1 MGLLG
6 FASSAVWQGRRGAT
20 LLNCAVAGATGI
32 LIGLAVLILSGFSLA
47 WVAAACVLLVG
58 GVVMLAIGQVRRPLL
73 ALLAFV
79 VPFHVGIH
87 FFPLPGIHEGGP
99 SEFTI
104 TPADVILVLLCFL
117 GIAEASLRRR
127 TRVRL
132 FPAVLVPATLFI
144 ALGMVSSL
152 NAGNPLLSAFQI
164 VEFAKGLV
172 FLLFVANTV
181 RDEQDLKWALAGLMG
196 AVLFQSSLGI
206 YQAIVGRPLGL
217 RMLGETN
224 SAVRQLI
231 GGRLSIRPVG
241 TFWHTNQLGMFFG
254 LALPVIGALLLVRID
269 PRMKLGA
276 VLAVSLGLVTDGFT
290 MSRGSW
296 VGLLISTLLLLAFGF
311 WRRIL
316 SGRLVFLGLTWLL
329 LVFLAIN
336 LATNSVVILRLT
348 SDDAGSAASRIPLM
362 RGALTIVRDY
372 PIFGSGLNN
381 YQDTIRPYDVSG
393 EFTETGYLPVVHNIF
408 LLLAAETGLL
418 GLIAF
423 LCLLAALVWRGFRFS
438 FRDQGSPILVAT
450 VVAGLLASEIHMI
463 VENMVAVGLAGDTQ
477 LYIQFWFLAGLLLA
491 LTTWFGP
498 GLTQARQSAEV

>member
-1 MGLLG
+1 MSLQG
-6 FASSAVWQGRRGAT
+6 FANSAIWQGRKAA
-20 LLNCAVAGATGI
+20 LLRCALAGLAGI
-32 LIGLAVLILSGFSLA
+32 LIGLAVLILTDVSLA
-47 WVAAACVLLVG
+47 WVAVACVLLVG

-79 VPFHVGIH
+79 IPFHVGIH

-104 TPADVILVLLCFL
+104 TLADVILVLLCFL

-127 TRVRL
+127 TRISL

-152 NAGNPLLSAFQI
+152 NAGNPLLSVFQI
-164 VEFAKGLV
+164 FEFVKGLV

-206 YQAIVGRPLGL
+206 YQAIMGRPVGL

-224 SAVRQLI
+224 SAVRQVI
-231 GGRLSIRPVG
+231 GGQLSIRPVG
-241 TFWHTNQLGMFFG
+241 TFWHPNQLGMFLG
-254 LALPVIGALLLVRID
+254 MTLPVIGALLMVRID
-269 PRMKLGA
+269 LRMKLGVA
-276 VLAVSLGLVTDGFT
+276 LVVSLGLIADGFT

-296 VGLLISTLLLLAFGF
+296 VGLLLSTLLLLAFGF

-316 SGRLVFLGLTWLL
+316 SGRRVFLGLTWLL
-329 LVFLAIN
+329 LVLLAIN
-336 LATNSVVILRLT
+336 LATNGVVILRLT

-362 RGALTIVRDY
+362 RGALAIVRDY

-381 YQDTIRPYDVSG
+381 YQYTIIPYDVSG
-393 EFTETGYLPVVHNIF
+393 LLTDMRYSPVVHNLF

-423 LCLLAALVWRGFRFS
+423 LWLLAALVSRGFGFS
-438 FRDQGSPILVAT
+438 FRAQSPPILAAA
-450 VVAGLLASEIHMI
+450 VVAGLLASEIHVI
-463 VENMVAVGLAGDTQ
+463 VENTVAVGLAGDAQ
-477 LYIQFWFLAGLLLA
+477 MYIEFWFLAGLLLA
-491 LTTWFGP
+491 LTAWSEP
-498 GLTQARQSAEV
+498 RVTQAGQSAGV